1 MVALMN
7 DKNVHKRSG
16 KILIT
21 TDIATE
27 FGFKDIGGNI
37 QSDIQLVQRTKETT
51 VLIVC
56 TTSCGKHLFK
66 FI

>member
-1 MVALMN
+1 MN

-37 QSDIQLVQRTKETT
+37 FSMIY
-51 VLIVC
+51 
-56 TTSCGKHLFK
+56 S
-66 FI
+66 